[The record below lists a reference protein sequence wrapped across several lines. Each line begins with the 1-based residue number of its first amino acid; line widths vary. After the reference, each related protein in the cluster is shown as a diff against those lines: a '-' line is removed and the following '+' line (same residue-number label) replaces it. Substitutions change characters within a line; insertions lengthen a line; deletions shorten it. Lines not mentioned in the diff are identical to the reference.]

1 MTYND
6 AAPVTHDA
14 VRPLGGGRVRGFNRF
29 WTKRAIA
36 LLRRVAQNPH
46 IQQKRNGWGGLDANG
61 HGAACANQVLIDLLD
76 NVRNQPGQGAQRKL
90 LNQILPV
97 STDEI
102 ISWND
107 SYGFSFPQIA
117 DRIEKAAGPTLY
129 AD

>member
-1 MTYND
+1 MTNND

-14 VRPLGGGRVRGFNRF
+14 IRPLGGGQVRGFNRY
-29 WTKRAIA
+29 WTKRAVA

-46 IQQKRNGWGGLDANG
+46 IQQKRDDWGGLDANG

-76 NVRNQPGQGAQRKL
+76 NVRNQPGQAAQRRL

-102 ISWND
+102 IGWND
-107 SYGFSFPQIA
+107 SQMLTFPQIA
-117 DRIEKAAGPTLY
+117 AKIEQAAGDQLY

>member
-1 MTYND
+1 MTNND
-6 AAPVTHDA
+6 AAPVRHDA

-29 WTKRAIA
+29 WTKRAVA
-36 LLRRVAQNPH
+36 LLRRVAGNPH

-76 NVRNQPGQGAQRKL
+76 NVRNQPGQSAQRSL
-90 LNQILPV
+90 LNKILPV

-102 ISWND
+102 IGWND
-107 SYGFSFPQIA
+107 SQMLTFSQIA
-117 DRIEKAAGPTLY
+117 TKIEQAAGPQLY